1 MTLIDLKF
9 SPEMEQLILDGWK
22 SCTTRDEKKGNV
34 GDIFKVQNRLY
45 RILHIDKR
53 VHPLQCIDVF
63 ELEGFESPRVYQKTI
78 EQIYPALISRK
89 CARPAYIYHFAF
101 LSLIEPIGI
110 QDWAKE
116 AIQTEI
122 ESIKANNT
130 DKHGMR

>member
-1 MTLIDLKF
+1 MTLINLKF

-45 RILHIDKR
+45 RILHIDKPL
-53 VHPLQCIDVF
+53 HPLQCIDVF

-89 CARPAYIYHFAF
+89 CARPAYVHHFAF
-101 LSLIEPIGI
+101 FSFVE
-110 QDWAKE
+110 QE
-116 AIQTEI
+116 E
-122 ESIKANNT
+122 
-130 DKHGMR
+130 